1 MVNRITGFSNV
12 FDIDEIVSKLMKTE
26 QAPLDKMTRQKQTLE
41 WQMDSY
47 REVNSKIK
55 ELDDLITSLKLNLPS
70 TYGAKKVTSSN
81 EAAVTATGSTNATS
95 GSIHVTQLATASV
108 FKSSGTSGFT
118 PANGTFTFEV
128 TTPDSTEP
136 KMVTINTSDSDTIDD
151 IVKKLNNAQL
161 GVTAYKGQISDGTNY
176 VDTIALTSRTTGE
189 GVSIKA
195 ADGDSASFLTQLGFQ
210 VDGDNK
216 LVATTQGQK
225 AQYEI
230 NGLKMENNNNTFEQA
245 GITYELKGT
254 TDQPVSLNV
263 STDVDAI
270 FDKIKQ
276 FVDKYNELVEQ
287 INGKVNEKRN
297 RDYQPLTAEEKK
309 GMSEKEIELWE
320 TTAKSGLLRSDSILR
335 SGASK
340 IRSDLYANITT
351 SDGNK
356 IQLTQIGIS
365 TSSSYKDG
373 GKLEFS
379 KDSDGVEKLRKAI
392 EEDPEK
398 VRQMFISGSL
408 NVDSK
413 DKEKA
418 QQQYQEQGII
428 YRVKNSL
435 TAFSK
440 SIRTKAGSTS
450 MELKEYGLGKD
461 LDSLTKR
468 MSTFQDRL
476 KMVEARY
483 YKKFNAMDSAIQKL
497 NNQSGYLSQ
506 LLGQ

>member
-26 QAPLDKMTRQKQTLE
+26 QAPLDTMTRQKQTLE
-41 WQMDSY
+41 WQRDSY
-47 REVNSKIK
+47 REVNSKVK
-55 ELDDLITSLKLNLPS
+55 ELDDLINSLNLTLPS

-81 EAAVTATGSTNATS
+81 ESAVTATGSTNATS

-108 FKSSGTSGFT
+108 FKSSGTSGYT

-128 TTPDSTEP
+128 TTPDSTKP
-136 KMVTINTSDSDTIDD
+136 KTVTINTSDSDTIDD
-151 IVKKLNNAQL
+151 IVTKLNSSQL
-161 GVTAYKGQISDGTNY
+161 GVTAYKGQIFDGTNY

-195 ADGDSASFLTQLGFQ
+195 ADGNSASFFTQLGFQ

-230 NGLKMENNNNTFEQA
+230 NGLKMENNNNTFTQA

-254 TDQPVSLNV
+254 TDKPVSLNV

-287 INGKVNEKRN
+287 INGKVNEKKN
-297 RDYQPLTAEEKK
+297 RDYHPLTAEEKK
-309 GMSEKEIELWE
+309 AMSDKEVELWE

-340 IRSDLYANITT
+340 IRSDFYADITT
-351 SDGNK
+351 SDANK
-356 IQLTQIGIS
+356 IHITQIGIA
-365 TSSSYKDG
+365 TSSKYKDG
-373 GKLEFS
+373 GKLEIN
-379 KDSDGVEKLRKAI
+379 EKKLKEAI
-392 EEDPEK
+392 EADPQK
-398 VRQMFISGSL
+398 VSQMFISGSL

-435 TAFSK
+435 SAFTK
-440 SIRTKAGSTS
+440 SIQTKAGSTT

-483 YKKFNAMDSAIQKL
+483 YTKFNAMDSAIQKL

>member
-41 WQMDSY
+41 WQRDSY
-47 REVNSKIK
+47 REVNSKVK
-55 ELDDLITSLKLNLPS
+55 ELDDLINSLNLTLPS

-81 EAAVTATGSTNATS
+81 ESAVTATGSTNAAS

-136 KMVTINTSDSDTIDD
+136 KTVTINTSDTDTIDD
-151 IVKKLNNAQL
+151 IVKKLNNSQL
-161 GVTAYKGQISDGTNY
+161 GVTAYKGQIFDGSNY
-176 VDTIALTSRTTGE
+176 VDTVALTSRTTGE

-195 ADGDSASFLTQLGFQ
+195 ADGNSASFFTQLGFQ

-230 NGLKMENNNNTFEQA
+230 NGLKMENNNNTFTQA
-245 GITYELKGT
+245 DITYELKGT

-263 STDVDAI
+263 STDVDTI

-287 INGKVNEKRN
+287 ANGKVNEKRN
-297 RDYQPLTAEEKK
+297 RDYHPLTAEEKK
-309 GMSEKEIELWE
+309 GMSEKEVELWE

-335 SGASK
+335 AGASK
-340 IRSDLYANITT
+340 IRSDFYADITT
-351 SDGNK
+351 SDANK
-356 IQLTQIGIS
+356 IQLTQIGIT
-365 TSSSYKDG
+365 TSSKYKEG
-373 GKLEFS
+373 GKLEINE
-379 KDSDGVEKLRKAI
+379 KKLRETLEK
-392 EEDPEK
+392 DPQK
-398 VRQMFISGSL
+398 VSQMFISGSL

-413 DKEKA
+413 DKDKA

-435 TAFSK
+435 TAFTK
-440 SIRTKAGSTS
+440 SIQTKAGSTT

-468 MSTFQDRL
+468 MGTFQDRL

>member
-41 WQMDSY
+41 WQRDSY
-47 REVNSKIK
+47 REVNSKVK
-55 ELDDLITSLKLNLPS
+55 ELDDLIYNLNLTLPS

-81 EAAVTATGSTNATS
+81 ESAVTATGSTNATS

-118 PANGTFTFEV
+118 AANGTFTFEV

-136 KMVTINTSDSDTIDD
+136 KTVTINTTDTDTLDS
-151 IVKKLNNAQL
+151 IVTKLNNSQL
-161 GVTAYKGQISDGTNY
+161 GVTAYKGQIFDGTNY

-195 ADGDSASFLTQLGFQ
+195 TDGNSASFMTQLGFQ

-230 NGLKMENNNNTFEQA
+230 NGLKMENNNNTFTQA

-254 TDQPVSLNV
+254 TDEPVSLNV
-263 STDVDAI
+263 STDVDTI

-287 INGKVNEKRN
+287 INGKVNEKKN
-297 RDYQPLTAEEKK
+297 RDYHPLTAEEKK
-309 GMSEKEIELWE
+309 AMSDKEVELWE

-335 SGASK
+335 AGASK
-340 IRSDLYANITT
+340 IRSDFYADITT
-351 SDGNK
+351 SDANK
-356 IQLTQIGIS
+356 IHITQIGIT
-365 TSSSYKDG
+365 TSSKYKDG
-373 GKLEFS
+373 GKLEINE
-379 KDSDGVEKLRKAI
+379 KKLREAI
-392 EEDPEK
+392 EADPQK
-398 VRQMFISGSL
+398 ISQMFISGSL

-413 DKEKA
+413 DQDKA
-418 QQQYQEQGII
+418 QQQYQEQGIM

-435 TAFSK
+435 SAFKK
-440 SIRTKAGSTS
+440 SIQTKAGSTT

-483 YKKFNAMDSAIQKL
+483 YTKFNAMDSAIQKL

>member
-41 WQMDSY
+41 WQRDSY
-47 REVNSKIK
+47 REVNSKVK
-55 ELDDLITSLKLNLPS
+55 ELDDLISSLNLTFPS

-81 EAAVTATGSTNATS
+81 ESAVTATGSTNATS
-95 GSIHVTQLATASV
+95 GSINVTQLATASV

-128 TTPDSTEP
+128 TTPDSTKP
-136 KMVTINTSDSDTIDD
+136 KTVTINTSDTDTIDD
-151 IVKKLNNAQL
+151 IVAKLNNSQL
-161 GVTAYKGQISDGTNY
+161 GVTAYKGQIFDGSNY
-176 VDTIALTSRTTGE
+176 VDTIALTSRATGE

-195 ADGDSASFLTQLGFQ
+195 ADGNSASFFTQLGFQ

-230 NGLKMENNNNTFEQA
+230 NGLKMENNNNTFTQA

-254 TDQPVSLNV
+254 TDKPVSLNV
-263 STDVDAI
+263 STDVDTI

-287 INGKVNEKRN
+287 VNGKVNEKRN
-297 RDYQPLTAEEKK
+297 RDYHPLTAEEKK
-309 GMSEKEIELWE
+309 AMSDKEVELWE

-335 SGASK
+335 AGASK
-340 IRSDLYANITT
+340 IRGDFYADITT
-351 SDGNK
+351 SDANK
-356 IQLTQIGIS
+356 IHITQIGIT
-365 TSSSYKDG
+365 TSSKYKDG
-373 GKLEFS
+373 GKLEINE
-379 KDSDGVEKLRKAI
+379 GKLRKAI
-392 EEDPEK
+392 EEDPQK
-398 VRQMFISGSL
+398 VSQMFISGSL

-413 DKEKA
+413 DQDKA
-418 QQQYQEQGII
+418 QQQYKEQGII

-435 TAFSK
+435 SAFTK
-440 SIRTKAGSTS
+440 SIQTKAGSTT

-476 KMVEARY
+476 KLVEARY
-483 YKKFNAMDSAIQKL
+483 YTKFNAMDSAIQKL

>member
-26 QAPLDKMTRQKQTLE
+26 QAPLDKMTRQKQKLE
-41 WQMDSY
+41 WQRDSY
-47 REVNSKIK
+47 REVTSKVK
-55 ELDDLITSLKLNLPS
+55 ELDDLINSLNLTRPT

-81 EAAVTATGSTNATS
+81 ESAVTATGSTNAAT
-95 GSIHVTQLATASV
+95 GSIHVTQLATASS
-108 FKSSGTSGFT
+108 FKSSGTSGYT

-136 KMVTINTSDSDTIDD
+136 KTVTIKTSDTDTIDN
-151 IVKKLNNAQL
+151 IVDRLNSSQL

-195 ADGDSASFLTQLGFQ
+195 ADGNSASFLTQLGFQ

-230 NGLKMENNNNTFEQA
+230 NGLKMENNNNTFSQA

-254 TDQPVSLNV
+254 TDQPVNLNV

-287 INGKVNEKRN
+287 INGKVNEKKN

-335 SGASK
+335 GGASK

-356 IQLTQIGIS
+356 IQLTQIGIT

-379 KDSDGVEKLRKAI
+379 KDSDGVEKLKKAI

-408 NVDSK
+408 IVDSK
-413 DKEKA
+413 DKDKA

-428 YRVKNSL
+428 HRIKNSL
-435 TAFSK
+435 TAFTK
-440 SIRTKAGSTS
+440 SIQKKAGSTT

-461 LDSLTKR
+461 MDSLAKR
-468 MSTFQDRL
+468 MDTFQDRL
-476 KMVEARY
+476 KLVETRY
-483 YKKFNAMDSAIQKL
+483 YKKFSAMDSAIQKL

>member
-41 WQMDSY
+41 WQRDSY
-47 REVNSKIK
+47 REVNSKVK
-55 ELDDLITSLKLNLPS
+55 ELDDLINSLNLTRPS
-70 TYGAKKVTSSN
+70 TYGVKKVTSSN
-81 EAAVTATGSTNATS
+81 ESAVTATGSTNATS

-128 TTPDSTEP
+128 TTPDSTKP
-136 KMVTINTSDSDTIDD
+136 KTVTINTSDTDTIDD
-151 IVKKLNNAQL
+151 IVKKLNNSQL

-195 ADGDSASFLTQLGFQ
+195 ADGNSASFLTQLGFQ

-230 NGLKMENNNNTFEQA
+230 NGLKMENNNNTFTQA
-245 GITYELKGT
+245 DITYELKST
-254 TDQPVSLNV
+254 TDKPVCLNV

-270 FDKIKQ
+270 YDKIKQ

-287 INGKVNEKRN
+287 INGKVNEKKN
-297 RDYQPLTAEEKK
+297 RDYHPLTAEEKK
-309 GMSEKEIELWE
+309 AMSEKEVELWE

-340 IRSDLYANITT
+340 MRSDFYAEITT
-351 SDGNK
+351 SDANK
-356 IQLTQIGIS
+356 IHITQIGIT
-365 TSSSYKDG
+365 TSDKYKDG
-373 GKLEFS
+373 GKLVIDD
-379 KDSDGVEKLRKAI
+379 KKLKEAI
-392 EEDPEK
+392 EADPQK
-398 VRQMFISGSL
+398 ISQMFMSGSL

-418 QQQYQEQGII
+418 QQQYKEQGII
-428 YRVKNSL
+428 HRIKNSL

-440 SIRTKAGSTS
+440 SIQKKAGSATMAS
-450 MELKEYGLGKD
+450 KEYVLGKD
-461 LDSLTKR
+461 LDSLTTR

-483 YKKFNAMDSAIQKL
+483 YTKFNAMDSAIQKL

>member
-26 QAPLDKMTRQKQTLE
+26 QAPLDTMTRQKQTLE
-41 WQMDSY
+41 WQRDSY

-55 ELDDLITSLKLNLPS
+55 ELGDLINSLSLGYPS

-81 EAAVTATGSTNATS
+81 ESAVTATGSTNATS

-128 TTPDSTEP
+128 TTPDSTKP
-136 KMVTINTSDSDTIDD
+136 KTVTINTSDTDTIDD
-151 IVKKLNNAQL
+151 IVKKLNSSQL
-161 GVTAYKGQISDGTNY
+161 GVTAYKGQIFDGTNY

-195 ADGDSASFLTQLGFQ
+195 TDGNSASFFSQLGFQ

-216 LVATTQGQK
+216 LVATTQGLK

-230 NGLKMENNNNTFEQA
+230 NGLKMENNNNTFVQA

-254 TDQPVSLNV
+254 TDKPVSLNV

-297 RDYQPLTAEEKK
+297 RDYHPLTAEEKK
-309 GMSEKEIELWE
+309 AMSDKEVELWE

-340 IRSDLYANITT
+340 IRSDFYADITT

-356 IQLTQIGIS
+356 IHLTQIGIT
-365 TSSSYKDG
+365 TSDKYKDG
-373 GKLEFS
+373 GKLVI
-379 KDSDGVEKLRKAI
+379 DDNKLKEAI
-392 EEDPEK
+392 EADPQK
-398 VRQMFISGSL
+398 ISQMFISGSL

-418 QQQYQEQGII
+418 QQQYKEQGII
-428 YRVKNSL
+428 YRVQNSL
-435 TAFSK
+435 SAFTK
-440 SIRTKAGSTS
+440 SIQKKAGSTT

-483 YKKFNAMDSAIQKL
+483 YTKFNAMDSAIQKL

>member
-41 WQMDSY
+41 WQRDSY
-47 REVNSKIK
+47 REVNSKVK
-55 ELDDLITSLKLNLPS
+55 ELDDLINSLNLTRPS

-81 EAAVTATGSTNATS
+81 ESAVTATGSTNATS
-95 GSIHVTQLATASV
+95 GSINVTQLATASV

-128 TTPDSTEP
+128 TTPDSTKP
-136 KMVTINTSDSDTIDD
+136 KTVTINTTDTDTLDS
-151 IVKKLNNAQL
+151 IVTKLNNSQL
-161 GVTAYKGQISDGTNY
+161 GVTAYKGQIFDGTNY

-195 ADGDSASFLTQLGFQ
+195 ADGNSASFLTQLGFQ

-230 NGLKMENNNNTFEQA
+230 NGLKMENNNNTFTQA

-254 TDQPVSLNV
+254 TDKPVSLNV
-263 STDVDAI
+263 STDVDTI
-270 FDKIKQ
+270 YDKIKQ

-287 INGKVNEKRN
+287 VNGKVNEKRN
-297 RDYQPLTAEEKK
+297 RDYHPLTAEEKK
-309 GMSEKEIELWE
+309 AMSDKEVELWE

-335 SGASK
+335 SGTAK
-340 IRSDLYANITT
+340 LRGDFYAEITT
-351 SDGNK
+351 SDANK
-356 IQLTQIGIS
+356 IHITQIGIT
-365 TSSSYKDG
+365 TSSKYKDG
-373 GKLEFS
+373 GKLEIDE
-379 KDSDGVEKLRKAI
+379 KKLRKAL
-392 EEDPEK
+392 EEDPQK
-398 VRQMFISGSL
+398 VSQMFISGSL

-413 DKEKA
+413 DQDKA
-418 QQQYQEQGII
+418 QQQYKEQGII

-435 TAFSK
+435 TAYTK
-440 SIRTKAGSTS
+440 SIQTKAGSTT

>member
-41 WQMDSY
+41 WQRDSY

-55 ELDDLITSLKLNLPS
+55 ELDDLITSLNLTRPS

-81 EAAVTATGSTNATS
+81 EAAVTATGSTNAAS
-95 GSIHVTQLATASV
+95 GSIHVTQIATASV
-108 FKSSGTSGFT
+108 FKSSGTSGYT

-128 TTPDSTEP
+128 TTPDSTKP
-136 KMVTINTSDSDTIDD
+136 KTVTINTSDTDTIDN
-151 IVKKLNNAQL
+151 IVDRLNNSQL
-161 GVTAYKGQISDGTNY
+161 GVTAYKGQIFDGTNY

-195 ADGDSASFLTQLGFQ
+195 ADGNSASFLTQLGLQ

-230 NGLKMENNNNTFEQA
+230 NGLKMENNNNTFTQA

-254 TDQPVSLNV
+254 TDKPVSLNV
-263 STDVDAI
+263 STDVDTI

-287 INGKVNEKRN
+287 VNGKVNEKRN
-297 RDYQPLTAEEKK
+297 RDYHPLTAEEKK
-309 GMSEKEIELWE
+309 AMSDKEVELWE

-340 IRSDLYANITT
+340 IRSDFYADITT
-351 SDGNK
+351 SDANK
-356 IQLTQIGIS
+356 IQITQIGIT
-365 TSSSYKDG
+365 TSDKYKDG
-373 GKLEFS
+373 GKL
-379 KDSDGVEKLRKAI
+379 VINEKKLKEAI
-392 EEDPEK
+392 EEDPQK
-398 VRQMFISGSL
+398 VSQMFISGSL

-413 DKEKA
+413 DKDKA
-418 QQQYQEQGII
+418 QQQYKEQGII

-440 SIRTKAGSTS
+440 SIQTKAGSTT

-461 LDSLTKR
+461 LDSLGKR

-476 KMVEARY
+476 KLVEARY
-483 YKKFNAMDSAIQKL
+483 YTKFNAMDSAIQKL

>member
-41 WQMDSY
+41 WQRDSY
-47 REVNSKIK
+47 REVNSKVK
-55 ELDDLITSLKLNLPS
+55 ELDDLIYNLDLTRPS

-81 EAAVTATGSTNATS
+81 ESAVTATGSTNATS

-118 PANGTFTFEV
+118 AANGTFTFEV
-128 TTPDSTEP
+128 TTPDSTKP
-136 KMVTINTSDSDTIDD
+136 KTVTINTTDTDTLDS
-151 IVKKLNNAQL
+151 IVTKLNNSQL
-161 GVTAYKGQISDGTNY
+161 GVTAYKGQIFDGTNY

-195 ADGDSASFLTQLGFQ
+195 TDGNSASFMTQLGFQ

-230 NGLKMENNNNTFEQA
+230 NGLKMENNNNTFTQA

-254 TDQPVSLNV
+254 TDEPVSLNV
-263 STDVDAI
+263 STDVDTI

-287 INGKVNEKRN
+287 INGKVNEKKN
-297 RDYQPLTAEEKK
+297 RDYHPLTAEEKK
-309 GMSEKEIELWE
+309 AMSDKEVELWE

-335 SGASK
+335 AGASK
-340 IRSDLYANITT
+340 IRSDFYADITT
-351 SDGNK
+351 SDANK
-356 IQLTQIGIS
+356 IHITQIGIT
-365 TSSSYKDG
+365 TSSKYKDG
-373 GKLEFS
+373 GKLEINE
-379 KDSDGVEKLRKAI
+379 KKLREAI
-392 EEDPEK
+392 EADPQK
-398 VRQMFISGSL
+398 ISQMFISGSL

-413 DKEKA
+413 DQDKA

-435 TAFSK
+435 SAFTK
-440 SIRTKAGSTS
+440 SIQTKAGSTT

-483 YKKFNAMDSAIQKL
+483 YTKFNAMDSAIQKL

>member
-26 QAPLDKMTRQKQTLE
+26 QVPLDKMTRQKQTLE
-41 WQMDSY
+41 WQRDSY
-47 REVNSKIK
+47 REVNSKVK
-55 ELDDLITSLKLNLPS
+55 ELDDLINSLNLTLPS

-81 EAAVTATGSTNATS
+81 ESAVTATGSTNAAS
-95 GSIHVTQLATASV
+95 GSINVTQLATASV

-128 TTPDSTEP
+128 TTPDSTKP
-136 KMVTINTSDSDTIDD
+136 KTVTINTSDTDTIDD
-151 IVKKLNNAQL
+151 IVKKLNNSQL
-161 GVTAYKGQISDGTNY
+161 GVTAYKGQIFDGSNY
-176 VDTIALTSRTTGE
+176 VDTVALTSRTTGE

-195 ADGDSASFLTQLGFQ
+195 IDGNSASFFTQLGFQ

-230 NGLKMENNNNTFEQA
+230 NGLKMENNNNTFTQA
-245 GITYELKGT
+245 DITYELKGT
-254 TDQPVSLNV
+254 TDKPVSLNV
-263 STDVDAI
+263 STDVDTI

-276 FVDKYNELVEQ
+276 FVDKYNELVDQ
-287 INGKVNEKRN
+287 VNGKVNEKRN
-297 RDYQPLTAEEKK
+297 RDYHPLTAEEKK
-309 GMSEKEIELWE
+309 AMSDKEVELWE

-335 SGASK
+335 GGASK
-340 IRSDLYANITT
+340 IRSDFYAEITT
-351 SDGNK
+351 SDASK
-356 IQLTQIGIS
+356 IHITQIGIT
-365 TSSSYKDG
+365 TSDKYKDG
-373 GKLEFS
+373 GKLEINE
-379 KDSDGVEKLRKAI
+379 KKLRETLEA
-392 EEDPEK
+392 DPQK

-413 DKEKA
+413 DKDKA
-418 QQQYQEQGII
+418 QQQYKEQGII

-435 TAFSK
+435 SAFTK
-440 SIRTKAGSTS
+440 SIQTKAGSTT

>member
-26 QAPLDKMTRQKQTLE
+26 QVPLDKMTRQKQTLE
-41 WQMDSY
+41 WQRDSY
-47 REVNSKIK
+47 REVNSKVK
-55 ELDDLITSLKLNLPS
+55 ELDDLINSLNLTLPS

-81 EAAVTATGSTNATS
+81 ESAVTATGSTNATS
-95 GSIHVTQLATASV
+95 GSINVTQLATASV

-118 PANGTFTFEV
+118 AANGTFTFEV
-128 TTPDSTEP
+128 TTPDSTKP
-136 KMVTINTSDSDTIDD
+136 KTVTINTTDTDTIDS
-151 IVKKLNNAQL
+151 IVSKLNNSQL
-161 GVTAYKGQISDGTNY
+161 GVTAYKGQIFDGTNY

-195 ADGDSASFLTQLGFQ
+195 ADGNSASFLTQLGFQ

-216 LVATTQGQK
+216 LVATTPGQK

-230 NGLKMENNNNTFEQA
+230 NGLKMENNNNTFTQA

-254 TDQPVSLNV
+254 TDKPVSLNV
-263 STDVDAI
+263 STDVDTI

-287 INGKVNEKRN
+287 VNGKVNEKRN
-297 RDYQPLTAEEKK
+297 RDYHPLTAEEKK
-309 GMSEKEIELWE
+309 AMSDKEVELWE

-340 IRSDLYANITT
+340 IRSDFYADITT
-351 SDGNK
+351 SDANK
-356 IQLTQIGIS
+356 IQITQIGIT
-365 TSSSYKDG
+365 TSDKYKDG
-373 GKLEFS
+373 GKL
-379 KDSDGVEKLRKAI
+379 VINEKKLKEAI
-392 EEDPEK
+392 EADPQK
-398 VRQMFISGSL
+398 VSQMFISGSL

-413 DKEKA
+413 DKDKA
-418 QQQYQEQGII
+418 QQQYKEQGII

-435 TAFSK
+435 SAFTK
-440 SIRTKAGSTS
+440 SIQTKAGSTT

-476 KMVEARY
+476 KLVEARY
-483 YKKFNAMDSAIQKL
+483 YTKFNAMDSAIQKL

>member
-41 WQMDSY
+41 WQRDSY
-47 REVNSKIK
+47 REVNSKVK
-55 ELDDLITSLKLNLPS
+55 ELDDLINSLNLTRPS

-81 EAAVTATGSTNATS
+81 ESAVTATGSTNATS
-95 GSIHVTQLATASV
+95 GTIHVTQLATASV
-108 FKSSGTSGFT
+108 YKSSGTSGFT

-128 TTPDSTEP
+128 TTPDSTKP
-136 KMVTINTSDSDTIDD
+136 KTVTINTSDTDTIDD
-151 IVKKLNNAQL
+151 IVTKLNNSQL
-161 GVTAYKGQISDGTNY
+161 GVTAYKGQIFDGTNY

-195 ADGDSASFLTQLGFQ
+195 ADGHSASFLTQLGFQ

-216 LVATTQGQK
+216 LVATTKGKK

-230 NGLKMENNNNTFEQA
+230 NGLKMENNNNTFTQA

-254 TDQPVSLNV
+254 TDKPVSLNV

-297 RDYQPLTAEEKK
+297 RDYHPLTAEEKK
-309 GMSEKEIELWE
+309 AMTDKEVELWE
-320 TTAKSGLLRSDSILR
+320 TTAKSGLLRSDAILR

-340 IRSDLYANITT
+340 MRSDFYAEITT
-351 SDGNK
+351 SDANK
-356 IQLTQIGIS
+356 IHITQIGIT
-365 TSSSYKDG
+365 TSDKYKDG
-373 GKLEFS
+373 GKL
-379 KDSDGVEKLRKAI
+379 VINEKKLKEAI
-392 EEDPEK
+392 EADPQK
-398 VRQMFISGSL
+398 ISQMFISGSL

-435 TAFSK
+435 TAFTK
-440 SIRTKAGSTS
+440 SIQTKAGSTT

-468 MSTFQDRL
+468 MSTFQERL

-483 YKKFNAMDSAIQKL
+483 YTKFNAMDSAIQKL

>member
-41 WQMDSY
+41 WQRDSY
-47 REVNSKIK
+47 REVNSKVK
-55 ELDDLITSLKLNLPS
+55 ELDDLINSLNLTRPT

-81 EAAVTATGSTNATS
+81 ESAVTATGSTNATS
-95 GSIHVTQLATASV
+95 GSINVTQLATASV

-118 PANGTFTFEV
+118 AANGTFTFEV
-128 TTPDSTEP
+128 TTPDSTTP
-136 KMVTINTSDSDTIDD
+136 KTVTINTTDTDTLDTI
-151 IVKKLNNAQL
+151 VTKLNSSQL
-161 GVTAYKGQISDGTNY
+161 GVTAYKGQIFDGTNY

-195 ADGDSASFLTQLGFQ
+195 ADGNSASFLTQLGFQ

-230 NGLKMENNNNTFEQA
+230 NGLKMENNNNTFTQA

-254 TDQPVSLNV
+254 TDKPVSLNV

-276 FVDKYNELVEQ
+276 FVDKYNELVEE

-297 RDYQPLTAEEKK
+297 RDYYPLTAEEKK
-309 GMSEKEIELWE
+309 AMSDKEVELWE

-340 IRSDLYANITT
+340 IRSDFYVDITT

-356 IQLTQIGIS
+356 IHMTQIGIA
-365 TSSSYKDG
+365 TSDKYKDG
-373 GKLEFS
+373 GKLVIDES
-379 KDSDGVEKLRKAI
+379 KLRKAI
-392 EEDPEK
+392 QEDPQK
-398 VRQMFISGSL
+398 ISQIFMSGSL

-413 DKEKA
+413 DKDKA
-418 QQQYQEQGII
+418 QQQYKEQGII
-428 YRVKNSL
+428 HRIKNSL
-435 TAFSK
+435 SAFSK
-440 SIRTKAGSTS
+440 SIQTKAGSTTMAS
-450 MELKEYGLGKD
+450 KEYGLGKD
-461 LDSLTKR
+461 LDSLTQR

>member
-41 WQMDSY
+41 WQRDSY
-47 REVNSKIK
+47 REINSKVK
-55 ELDDLITSLKLNLPS
+55 ELDDLINSLALTRPS
-70 TYGAKKVTSSN
+70 TYGAKKVSSSN
-81 EAAVTATGSTNATS
+81 ESAVTATGTTNATS
-95 GSIHVTQLATASV
+95 GMIYVTQLATASV

-128 TTPDSTEP
+128 TTPDSTKP
-136 KMVTINTSDSDTIDD
+136 TTVTINTSETDTLDTI
-151 IVKKLNNAQL
+151 VSKLNNSQL

-195 ADGDSASFLTQLGFQ
+195 TDGNSASFLTQLGFQ

-216 LVATTQGQK
+216 LVATTKGQK

-230 NGLKMENNNNTFEQA
+230 NGLKMENNNNTFTQA

-254 TDQPVSLNV
+254 TDKPVSLNV
-263 STDVDAI
+263 STDVDTI
-270 FDKIKQ
+270 YDKIKQ

-287 INGKVNEKRN
+287 VNGKVNEKKN

-309 GMSEKEIELWE
+309 AMSDKEIELWE
-320 TTAKSGLLRSDSILR
+320 KTAKSGLLRSDSILR
-335 SGASK
+335 SGTSK
-340 IRSDLYANITT
+340 LRNDFYADIKTGDSNIH
-351 SDGNK
+351 
-356 IQLTQIGIS
+356 ITQIGIT
-365 TSSSYKDG
+365 TSAKYKDG
-373 GKLEFS
+373 GKLEINE
-379 KDSDGVEKLRKAI
+379 EKLRKAI
-392 EEDPEK
+392 EEDPQK
-398 VRQMFISGSL
+398 VSQMFISGSL

-413 DKEKA
+413 DQDKA
-418 QQQYQEQGII
+418 QQQYKEQGII
-428 YRVKNSL
+428 YRIKNSL
-435 TAFSK
+435 TAFTK
-440 SIRTKAGSTS
+440 SIQTKAGSAS
-450 MELKEYGLGKD
+450 MDLKEYGLGKD
-461 LDSLTKR
+461 LESLTKR
-468 MSTFQDRL
+468 MSDFQDRL
-476 KMVEARY
+476 KIVENRY
-483 YKKFNAMDSAIQKL
+483 YTKFNAMDSAIQKL

>member
-41 WQMDSY
+41 WQRDSY
-47 REVNSKIK
+47 REVNSKVK
-55 ELDDLITSLKLNLPS
+55 ELDDLINSLNLTLPS

-81 EAAVTATGSTNATS
+81 ESAVTATGSTNAAS

-136 KMVTINTSDSDTIDD
+136 KTVTINTSDTDTIDD
-151 IVKKLNNAQL
+151 IVKKLNNSQL
-161 GVTAYKGQISDGTNY
+161 GVTAYKGQIFDGSNY
-176 VDTIALTSRTTGE
+176 VDTVALTSRTTGE

-195 ADGDSASFLTQLGFQ
+195 ADGNSASFFTQLGFQ

-230 NGLKMENNNNTFEQA
+230 NGLKMENNNNTFTQA
-245 GITYELKGT
+245 DITYELKGT

-263 STDVDAI
+263 STDVDTI

-287 INGKVNEKRN
+287 ANGKVNEKRN
-297 RDYQPLTAEEKK
+297 RDYHPLTAEEKK
-309 GMSEKEIELWE
+309 GMSEKEVELWE

-335 SGASK
+335 AGASK
-340 IRSDLYANITT
+340 IRSDFYADITT
-351 SDGNK
+351 SDANK
-356 IQLTQIGIS
+356 IQLTQIGIT
-365 TSSSYKDG
+365 TSSKYKEG
-373 GKLEFS
+373 GKLEINE
-379 KDSDGVEKLRKAI
+379 KKLRETLEK
-392 EEDPEK
+392 DPQK
-398 VRQMFISGSL
+398 VSQMFISGSL

-413 DKEKA
+413 DKDKA

-435 TAFSK
+435 SAFTK
-440 SIRTKAGSTS
+440 SIQTKAGSTT

-468 MSTFQDRL
+468 MGTFQDRL

>member
-41 WQMDSY
+41 WQRDSY
-47 REVNSKIK
+47 REVNSKVK
-55 ELDDLITSLKLNLPS
+55 ELDDLIYNLDLTRPS

-81 EAAVTATGSTNATS
+81 ESAVTATGSTNATS

-118 PANGTFTFEV
+118 SANGTFTFEV
-128 TTPDSTEP
+128 TTPDSTKP
-136 KMVTINTSDSDTIDD
+136 KTVTINTTDTDTLDS
-151 IVKKLNNAQL
+151 IVTKLNNSQL
-161 GVTAYKGQISDGTNY
+161 GVTAYKGQIFDGTNY

-195 ADGDSASFLTQLGFQ
+195 TDGNSASFMTQLGFQ

-230 NGLKMENNNNTFEQA
+230 NGLKMENNNNTFTQA

-254 TDQPVSLNV
+254 TDKPVSLNV
-263 STDVDAI
+263 STDVDTI

-287 INGKVNEKRN
+287 INGKVNEKKN
-297 RDYQPLTAEEKK
+297 RDYHPLTAEEKK
-309 GMSEKEIELWE
+309 AMSDKEVELWE

-335 SGASK
+335 AGASK
-340 IRSDLYANITT
+340 IRSDFYADITT
-351 SDGNK
+351 SDANK
-356 IQLTQIGIS
+356 IHITQIGIT
-365 TSSSYKDG
+365 TSSKYKDG
-373 GKLEFS
+373 GKLEINE
-379 KDSDGVEKLRKAI
+379 KKLREAI
-392 EEDPEK
+392 EADPQK
-398 VRQMFISGSL
+398 ISQMFISGSL

-413 DKEKA
+413 DQDKA

-435 TAFSK
+435 SAFTK
-440 SIRTKAGSTS
+440 SIQTKAGSTT

-483 YKKFNAMDSAIQKL
+483 YTKFNAMDSAIQKL

>member
-26 QAPLDKMTRQKQTLE
+26 QVPLDKMTRQKQTLE
-41 WQMDSY
+41 WQRDSY
-47 REVNSKIK
+47 REVNSKVK
-55 ELDDLITSLKLNLPS
+55 ELDDLINSLNLTRPS

-81 EAAVTATGSTNATS
+81 ESAVTATGSTDGSTNATS

-108 FKSSGTSGFT
+108 FKSSGTSGYT

-128 TTPDSTEP
+128 TTPDSTKP
-136 KMVTINTSDSDTIDD
+136 KTVTINTTDTDTLDS
-151 IVKKLNNAQL
+151 IVKQLNNSQL
-161 GVTAYKGQISDGTNY
+161 GVTAYKGQIFDGTNY

-195 ADGDSASFLTQLGFQ
+195 ADGNSASFLTQLGFQ

-230 NGLKMENNNNTFEQA
+230 NGLKMENNNNTFTQA

-254 TDQPVSLNV
+254 TDKPVSLNV
-263 STDVDAI
+263 STDVDTI

-309 GMSEKEIELWE
+309 GMSDKEVELWE

-340 IRSDLYANITT
+340 IRSDFYADITT
-351 SDGNK
+351 SDANK
-356 IQLTQIGIS
+356 IHITQIGIT
-365 TSSSYKDG
+365 TSDKYKDG
-373 GKLEFS
+373 GKLVI
-379 KDSDGVEKLRKAI
+379 DEKKLKEAI
-392 EEDPEK
+392 EADPQK
-398 VRQMFISGSL
+398 VSQMFISGSL

-413 DKEKA
+413 DKDKA
-418 QQQYQEQGII
+418 QQQYKEQGII
-428 YRVKNSL
+428 HRVKNSL
-435 TAFSK
+435 SAFSK
-440 SIRTKAGSTS
+440 SIQTKAGSTT

-461 LDSLTKR
+461 LDSLGKR

-476 KMVEARY
+476 KLVEARY
-483 YKKFNAMDSAIQKL
+483 YTKFNAMDSAIQKL

>member
-26 QAPLDKMTRQKQTLE
+26 QAPLDTMTRQKQTLE
-41 WQMDSY
+41 WQRDSY

-55 ELDDLITSLKLNLPS
+55 ELDDLINSLKLNLPS

-81 EAAVTATGSTNATS
+81 ESAVTATGSTNATS

-118 PANGTFTFEV
+118 PTNGTFTFEV
-128 TTPDSTEP
+128 TTPDSTKP
-136 KMVTINTSDSDTIDD
+136 KMVTINTSDTDTIDD
-151 IVKKLNNAQL
+151 IVKKLNSAQL

-195 ADGDSASFLTQLGFQ
+195 ADGNSASFLTQLGFQ

-230 NGLKMENNNNTFEQA
+230 NGLKMENNNNTFTQA
-245 GITYELKGT
+245 DITYELKAT
-254 TDQPVSLNV
+254 TDKPVSLNV

-270 FDKIKQ
+270 YDKIKQ

-287 INGKVNEKRN
+287 INGKVNEKKN
-297 RDYQPLTAEEKK
+297 RDYHPLTAEEKK
-309 GMSEKEIELWE
+309 AMSEKEIELWE

-351 SDGNK
+351 SDGDK

-373 GKLEFS
+373 GKLEFI
-379 KDSDGVEKLRKAI
+379 KDSDGVEKLKKAI

-408 NVDSK
+408 IVDSK
-413 DKEKA
+413 DKDKA
-418 QQQYQEQGII
+418 QQQYQQQGII

-435 TAFSK
+435 SDFSK
-440 SIRTKAGSTS
+440 SIQKKAGSTT

>member
-41 WQMDSY
+41 WQRDSY
-47 REVNSKIK
+47 REVNSKVK
-55 ELDDLITSLKLNLPS
+55 ELDDLIYNLNLTLPS

-81 EAAVTATGSTNATS
+81 ESAVTATGSTNATS

-118 PANGTFTFEV
+118 AANGTFTFEV

-136 KMVTINTSDSDTIDD
+136 KTVTINTTDTDTLDS
-151 IVKKLNNAQL
+151 IVTKLNNSQL
-161 GVTAYKGQISDGTNY
+161 GVTAYKGQIFDGTNY

-195 ADGDSASFLTQLGFQ
+195 TDGNSASFMTQLGFQ

-225 AQYEI
+225 AQYEV
-230 NGLKMENNNNTFEQA
+230 NGLKMENNNNTFTQA

-254 TDQPVSLNV
+254 TDEPVSLNV
-263 STDVDAI
+263 STDVDTI

-287 INGKVNEKRN
+287 INGKVNEKKN
-297 RDYQPLTAEEKK
+297 RDYHPLTAEEKK
-309 GMSEKEIELWE
+309 AMSDKEVELWE

-335 SGASK
+335 AGASK
-340 IRSDLYANITT
+340 IRSDFYADITT
-351 SDGNK
+351 SDANK
-356 IQLTQIGIS
+356 IHITQIGIT
-365 TSSSYKDG
+365 TSSKYKDG
-373 GKLEFS
+373 GKLEINE
-379 KDSDGVEKLRKAI
+379 KKLREAI
-392 EEDPEK
+392 EADPQK
-398 VRQMFISGSL
+398 ISQMFISGSL

-413 DKEKA
+413 DQDKA
-418 QQQYQEQGII
+418 QQQYQEQGIM

-435 TAFSK
+435 SAFKK
-440 SIRTKAGSTS
+440 SIQTKAGSTT

-483 YKKFNAMDSAIQKL
+483 YTKFNAMDSAIQKL

>member
-41 WQMDSY
+41 WQRDSY
-47 REVNSKIK
+47 REVNSKVK
-55 ELDDLITSLKLNLPS
+55 ELDDLINSLNLSLPS

-81 EAAVTATGSTNATS
+81 ESAVTATGSTNATS

-108 FKSSGTSGFT
+108 FKSSGASGFT
-118 PANGTFTFEV
+118 PANGTFTFQV

-136 KMVTINTSDSDTIDD
+136 KTVTIDTSDTDTVDD
-151 IVKKLNNAQL
+151 IVKKLNSSQL
-161 GVTAYKGQISDGTNY
+161 GVTAYKGQIFDGANY
-176 VDTIALTSRTTGE
+176 VDTIALTSRATGE

-195 ADGDSASFLTQLGFQ
+195 ADGNSASFLTQLGFQ
-210 VDGDNK
+210 VDADNK

-230 NGLKMENNNNTFEQA
+230 NGLKMENNNNTFTQA

-309 GMSEKEIELWE
+309 GMSDKEVELWE

-335 SGASK
+335 SGAST
-340 IRSDLYANITT
+340 IRNDFYAEITT
-351 SDGNK
+351 SDANK
-356 IQLTQIGIS
+356 IHLTQIGIT
-365 TSSSYKDG
+365 TSSKYKDG
-373 GKLEFS
+373 GKLEINE
-379 KDSDGVEKLRKAI
+379 EKLRKAI
-392 EEDPEK
+392 EEDPQK
-398 VRQMFISGSL
+398 VSQMFISGSL
-408 NVDSK
+408 NVDST
-413 DKEKA
+413 DKAKA
-418 QQQYQEQGII
+418 QQQYKEQGII

-435 TAFSK
+435 TAFTK
-440 SIRTKAGSTS
+440 SIQTKAGSTT

-461 LDSLTKR
+461 LDSLGKR

-476 KMVEARY
+476 KMVEDRY

-497 NNQSGYLSQ
+497 NSQSGYLSQ

>member
-26 QAPLDKMTRQKQTLE
+26 QAPLDKMARQKQTLE
-41 WQMDSY
+41 WQRDSY

-55 ELDDLITSLKLNLPS
+55 ELDDLIAKLNLTLPS

-81 EAAVTATGSTNATS
+81 ESAVTATGSTNAVS
-95 GSIHVTQLATASV
+95 GSINVTQLATASV
-108 FKSSGTSGFT
+108 FKSSSTSGFT
-118 PANGTFTFEV
+118 ASNGTFTFEV
-128 TTPDSTEP
+128 TTPDSTTP
-136 KMVTINTSDSDTIDD
+136 KTVTINTTDTDTLDTI
-151 IVKKLNNAQL
+151 VTKLNGSQL
-161 GVTAYKGQISDGTNY
+161 GVTAYKGQIFDGTNY
-176 VDTIALTSRTTGE
+176 VETIALTSRTTGE

-195 ADGDSASFLTQLGFQ
+195 ADGSSASFLTQLGFQ

-230 NGLKMENNNNTFEQA
+230 NGLKMENNNNTFTQA

-254 TDQPVSLNV
+254 TDKPVSLNV
-263 STDVDAI
+263 STDVDTI

-276 FVDKYNELVEQ
+276 FIDKYNELVELV
-287 INGKVNEKRN
+287 NGKVNEKRN

-309 GMSEKEIELWE
+309 AMSEKEIELWE

-335 SGASK
+335 AGASK
-340 IRSDLYANITT
+340 IRSDFYADITT

-356 IQLTQIGIS
+356 IHMTQIGIS

-373 GKLEFS
+373 GKLELININ
-379 KDSDGVEKLRKAI
+379 GVEKLKKAI
-392 EEDPEK
+392 EEDPDK

-413 DKEKA
+413 DKDKA
-418 QQQYQEQGII
+418 QQQYNEQGII

-435 TAFSK
+435 SAFTK
-440 SIRTKAGSTS
+440 SIQTKAGSTS

-468 MSTFQDRL
+468 MDTFQDRL

>member
-41 WQMDSY
+41 WQRDSY
-47 REVNSKIK
+47 REVNSKVK
-55 ELDDLITSLKLNLPS
+55 ELDDLINSLNLTLPS

-81 EAAVTATGSTNATS
+81 ESAVTATGSTNAAS

-128 TTPDSTEP
+128 TTPDSTKP
-136 KMVTINTSDSDTIDD
+136 KTVTINTSDTDTIDD
-151 IVKKLNNAQL
+151 IVKKLNNSQL
-161 GVTAYKGQISDGTNY
+161 GVTAYKGQIFDGSNY
-176 VDTIALTSRTTGE
+176 VDTVALTSRTTGE

-195 ADGDSASFLTQLGFQ
+195 ADGNSASFFTQLGFQ

-230 NGLKMENNNNTFEQA
+230 NGLKMENNNNTFTQA
-245 GITYELKGT
+245 DITYELKGT

-263 STDVDAI
+263 STDVDTI

-287 INGKVNEKRN
+287 ANGKVNEKRN
-297 RDYQPLTAEEKK
+297 RDYHPLTAEEKK
-309 GMSEKEIELWE
+309 GMSEKEVELWE

-335 SGASK
+335 AGASK
-340 IRSDLYANITT
+340 IRSDFYADITT
-351 SDGNK
+351 SDANK
-356 IQLTQIGIS
+356 IQLTQIGIT
-365 TSSSYKDG
+365 TSSKYKEG
-373 GKLEFS
+373 GKLEINE
-379 KDSDGVEKLRKAI
+379 KKLRETLEK
-392 EEDPEK
+392 DPQK
-398 VRQMFISGSL
+398 VSQMFISGSL

-413 DKEKA
+413 DKDKA

-435 TAFSK
+435 SAFTK
-440 SIRTKAGSTS
+440 SIQTKAGSTT

-461 LDSLTKR
+461 LDSLAKR
-468 MSTFQDRL
+468 MGTFQDRL

>member
-41 WQMDSY
+41 WQRDSY
-47 REVNSKIK
+47 REVNSKVK
-55 ELDDLITSLKLNLPS
+55 ELDDLINSLNLTRPS

-81 EAAVTATGSTNATS
+81 ESAVTATGSTNATS
-95 GSIHVTQLATASV
+95 GSINVTQLATASV
-108 FKSSGTSGFT
+108 FRSSGTSGFT
-118 PANGTFTFEV
+118 PTNGTFTFEV
-128 TTPDSTEP
+128 TTPDSTKP
-136 KMVTINTSDSDTIDD
+136 KTVTINTSDTDTIDD
-151 IVKKLNNAQL
+151 IVKKLNSSQL
-161 GVTAYKGQISDGTNY
+161 GVTAYKGQIFDGSNY
-176 VDTIALTSRTTGE
+176 VDTVALTSRTTGE

-195 ADGDSASFLTQLGFQ
+195 ADGNSASFFTQLGFQ

-254 TDQPVSLNV
+254 TDKPVSLNV
-263 STDVDAI
+263 STDVDTI

-287 INGKVNEKRN
+287 VNGKVNEKRN
-297 RDYQPLTAEEKK
+297 RDYHPLTAEEKK
-309 GMSEKEIELWE
+309 AMSDKEVELWE

-335 SGASK
+335 GGASK
-340 IRSDLYANITT
+340 IRSDFYADITT
-351 SDGNK
+351 SDGNR
-356 IQLTQIGIS
+356 IHMTQIGIT
-365 TSSSYKDG
+365 TSDKYKDG
-373 GKLEFS
+373 GKLVIDEP
-379 KDSDGVEKLRKAI
+379 KLRKAI
-392 EEDPEK
+392 EEDPQK
-398 VRQMFISGSL
+398 ISQIFMSGSL

-413 DKEKA
+413 DKDKA

-428 YRVKNSL
+428 HRIKNSL
-435 TAFSK
+435 SAFTK
-440 SIRTKAGSTS
+440 SIQTKAGSTT
-450 MELKEYGLGKD
+450 MQLKEYGLGKD

-468 MSTFQDRL
+468 MDTFQDRL
-476 KMVEARY
+476 KMVETRY
-483 YKKFNAMDSAIQKL
+483 YKKFSAMDSAIQKL

>member
-41 WQMDSY
+41 WQRDSY

-55 ELDDLITSLKLNLPS
+55 ELDDLINSLNLTRPT

-81 EAAVTATGSTNATS
+81 ESAVTATGSTNAAS
-95 GSIHVTQLATASV
+95 GSINVTQLATASV

-128 TTPDSTEP
+128 TTPDST
-136 KMVTINTSDSDTIDD
+136 KTVTINTSDTDTIDD
-151 IVKKLNNAQL
+151 IVKKLNNSQL
-161 GVTAYKGQISDGTNY
+161 GVTAYKGQIFDGTNY

-195 ADGDSASFLTQLGFQ
+195 ADGNSASFFTQLGFQ

-230 NGLKMENNNNTFEQA
+230 NGLKMENNNNIFEQA

-254 TDQPVSLNV
+254 TDKPVSLNV

-287 INGKVNEKRN
+287 INGKVNEKKN

-351 SDGNK
+351 SDANK
-356 IQLTQIGIS
+356 IQLTQIGIE
-365 TSSSYKDG
+365 TSSKYKDG

-379 KDSDGVEKLRKAI
+379 KDINGVEKLRKAI

-413 DKEKA
+413 DKDKA

-435 TAFSK
+435 TAFTK
-440 SIRTKAGSTS
+440 NIQTKAGSTT

-468 MSTFQDRL
+468 MDTFQDRL
-476 KMVEARY
+476 KMVETRY
-483 YKKFNAMDSAIQKL
+483 YKKFSAMDSAIQKL

>member
-41 WQMDSY
+41 WQRDSY
-47 REVNSKIK
+47 REVNSKVK
-55 ELDDLITSLKLNLPS
+55 ELDDLISKLNLTYPS

-81 EAAVTATGSTNATS
+81 ESAVTATGSTNATS
-95 GSIHVTQLATASV
+95 GSINVTQLATASV
-108 FKSSGTSGFT
+108 FKSSGASGFT
-118 PANGTFTFEV
+118 AANGTFTFEV
-128 TTPDSTEP
+128 TTPDSTTP
-136 KMVTINTSDSDTIDD
+136 KTVTINTTDTDTLDSIMS
-151 IVKKLNNAQL
+151 KLNNSQL
-161 GVTAYKGQISDGTNY
+161 GVTAYKGQIFDGTNY

-195 ADGDSASFLTQLGFQ
+195 TDGNSASFLTQLGFQ

-230 NGLKMENNNNTFEQA
+230 NGLKMENNNNTFTQA

-254 TDQPVSLNV
+254 TDKPVSLNV
-263 STDVDAI
+263 STDVDTI

-287 INGKVNEKRN
+287 VNGKVNEKRN
-297 RDYQPLTAEEKK
+297 RDYHPLTAEEKK
-309 GMSEKEIELWE
+309 AMSDKEVELWE

-335 SGASK
+335 GGASK
-340 IRSDLYANITT
+340 IRSDFYADITT
-351 SDGNK
+351 SDANK
-356 IQLTQIGIS
+356 IHITQIGIT
-365 TSSSYKDG
+365 TSNKYKDG
-373 GKLEFS
+373 GKLEINE
-379 KDSDGVEKLRKAI
+379 EKLRKAI
-392 EEDPEK
+392 EEDPQK
-398 VRQMFISGSL
+398 ISQMFISGSL

-413 DKEKA
+413 DKDKA
-418 QQQYQEQGII
+418 QQQYNEQGII
-428 YRVKNSL
+428 HRVKNSL
-435 TAFSK
+435 SAFTK
-440 SIRTKAGSTS
+440 SIQTKAGSTT

-468 MSTFQDRL
+468 MDTFQDRL
-476 KMVEARY
+476 KLVEARY

>member
-41 WQMDSY
+41 WQRDSY
-47 REVNSKIK
+47 REVNSKVK
-55 ELDDLITSLKLNLPS
+55 ELDDLIAKLNLTLPS

-81 EAAVTATGSTNATS
+81 ESAVTATGSTNAAS
-95 GSIHVTQLATASV
+95 GSINVTQLATASV
-108 FKSSGTSGFT
+108 FKSSSPSGFT
-118 PANGTFTFEV
+118 ASNGTFTFEV
-128 TTPDSTEP
+128 TTPDSTTP
-136 KMVTINTSDSDTIDD
+136 KTVTIKTTDTDTLDTI
-151 IVKKLNNAQL
+151 VTKLNSSQL
-161 GVTAYKGQISDGTNY
+161 GVTAYKGQIFDGTNY

-195 ADGDSASFLTQLGFQ
+195 ADGNSASFLTQLGFQ

-230 NGLKMENNNNTFEQA
+230 NGLKMENNNNTFTQA

-254 TDQPVSLNV
+254 TDKPVSLNV

-276 FVDKYNELVEQ
+276 FVDKYNELVELV
-287 INGKVNEKRN
+287 NGKVNEKRN

-309 GMSEKEIELWE
+309 AMSEKEIELWE

-335 SGASK
+335 GGASK
-340 IRSDLYANITT
+340 IRSDFYADITT

-356 IQLTQIGIS
+356 IHMTQIGIS

-373 GKLEFS
+373 GKLELI
-379 KDSDGVEKLRKAI
+379 KDSNGIEKLRKAI
-392 EEDPEK
+392 EEDPDK

-413 DKEKA
+413 DKDKA
-418 QQQYQEQGII
+418 QQQYKEQGII

-435 TAFSK
+435 SAFTK
-440 SIRTKAGSTS
+440 SIQTKAGSTT

-461 LDSLTKR
+461 LDSLTQR